1 LLRIYLRAE
10 KEKENILLAKKLD
23 GQRKIRVN
31 KLYIKTLGCKVNYAE
46 SEKLANFF
54 KKEGYQIVDNEKE
67 ADTILLNTCVVT
79 EEAEKNSYKWLNFYK
94 KRNYQ
99 IILTGCLTP
108 FLNNQ
113 KISFNGQI
121 KIIPFKEKERLIE
134 KEEILPLR
142 RRVFLKIVDGC
153 EQLCNYC
160 LVSRIRGRIKSV
172 GEDWLIK
179 ECQRLS
185 NLGIKEIVLCGINL
199 GAYGKDIGSSL
210 KKLLLSLAKE
220 VKDVRFRLSSLE
232 INTIDEELLTTII
245 KLTKEAIICPHFHL
259 PLQSAANRI
268 LRKMGRNYTVEE
280 YEQVL
285 TRLIENIPDANIG
298 CDVIVG
304 YIGEEEADFL
314 ATYHF
319 LEKMPFGYFHVFPFS
334 KRPFTPAFKEEETV
348 SLPKKKE
355 RLKTLLTL
363 RAKKIE
369 EYCQK
374 FFNQVRSGILITDD
388 IYLTDNYLNVKVISN
403 KPIMPIK
410 ILDFYKKDKNFPIL
424 LGEEFKGG

>member
-1 LLRIYLRAE
+1 M
-10 KEKENILLAKKLD
+10 AKRLN
-23 GQRKIRVN
+23 GRKKIKVN

-54 KKEGYQIVDNEKE
+54 KKEGYEIVKNEKE
-67 ADTILLNTCVVT
+67 ANTILLNTCVVT
-79 EEAEKNSYKWLNFYK
+79 KEAEKNSYKWLNFYK

-113 KISFNGQI
+113 KISPDGQI
-121 KIIPFKEKERLIE
+121 KIIPLKEKQRLIE
-134 KEEILPLR
+134 KEEILPIR

-160 LVSRIRGRIKSV
+160 LVSRIRGKIKSLC
-172 GEDWLIK
+172 EDWIIK

-185 NLGIKEIVLCGINL
+185 NLGIEEIVLCGINL
-199 GAYGKDIGSSL
+199 GAYGKDIGTSL
-210 KKLLLSLAKE
+210 KNLLRRLAKE
-220 VKDVRFRLSSLE
+220 VKNLRFRLSSLE
-232 INTIDEELLTTII
+232 VNTIDEELLTTLIQ
-245 KLTKEAIICPHFHL
+245 LTKEGIICPHFHL

-268 LRKMGRNYTVEE
+268 LIKMGRSYTVEE

-285 TRLIENIPDANIG
+285 TRLVENLPDVNIG
-298 CDVIVG
+298 CDVMVG
-304 YIGEEEADFL
+304 YIGEAEADFL
-314 ATYHF
+314 ATYRF
-319 LEKMPFGYFHVFPFS
+319 LERMPFAYFHVFPFS

-348 SLPKKKE
+348 SLKKKKE
-355 RLKTLLTL
+355 RLKILLNL

-374 FFNQVRSGILITDD
+374 FFNKVRLGILIEDD
-388 IYLTDNYLNVKVISN
+388 IYLTDNYLNVKVFSN
-403 KPIMPIK
+403 NKTKIPIK